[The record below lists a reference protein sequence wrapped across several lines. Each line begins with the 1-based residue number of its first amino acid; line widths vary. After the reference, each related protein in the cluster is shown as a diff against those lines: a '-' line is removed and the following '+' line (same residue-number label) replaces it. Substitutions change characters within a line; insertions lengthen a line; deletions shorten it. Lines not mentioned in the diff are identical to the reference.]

1 MKHKTLHATLGH
13 DKSLK
18 NILYVWNG
26 MSQNQ
31 KISKPI
37 VFGTIGKD
45 EVLVNPIRGKAP
57 PGCSRSPGLGR
68 GHPPAKE
75 ADRPENKGDPPDQV
89 RSPGVNSG
97 PHPLPELVEG
107 KTQHCNEY
115 KYINK
120 DQKLIITNI

>member
-13 DKSLK
+13 GKSLK

-37 VFGTIGKD
+37 VFGTIGKN

-68 GHPPAKE
+68 GHPP
-75 ADRPENKGDPPDQV
+75 ENRGDPPAA
-89 RSPGVNSG
+89 
-97 PHPLPELVEG
+97 

-115 KYINK
+115 KCINK
-120 DQKLIITNI
+120 DQKLIITNIKFYLS